1 MDPEGNS
8 PQAAPGVLG
17 HNRHVCALNSV
28 DEQHRVLQP
37 FVKDWFGQGDRGF
50 YLIDPWRR
58 EEPNASP
65 GKAR

>member
-8 PQAAPGVLG
+8 PQAAPGALG
-17 HNRHVCALNSV
+17 DHRHACALNSV

-37 FVKDWFGQGDRGF
+37 FVKDWFCQRDRGF
-50 YLIDPWRR
+50 YLIDPGRR
-58 EEPNASP
+58 EEPSASP